1 MITKKSPITATH
13 IILALSLGIAGG
25 IISGYFSKLD
35 YLKKCARI
43 KVDESVLK
51 EAKLESWAVFL
62 DQGGDIEGRMILT
75 DGKLYFAPIFIAT
88 PIREYTLDDS
98 VNVIVTYKYGL
109 PIGFSINNDCYK
121 INYTRLWI
129 KEISKITHRNF
140 L

>member
-1 MITKKSPITATH
+1 MKVGLFFLTK
-13 IILALSLGIAGG
+13 
-25 IISGYFSKLD
+25 
-35 YLKKCARI
+35 
-43 KVDESVLK
+43 
-51 EAKLESWAVFL
+51 
-62 DQGGDIEGRMILT
+62 GGDIEGRMILT